1 MKKTTKTYSE
11 LNEIQQLKISKVFMY
26 EKLDKDK
33 KKDCKIVF
41 EGTKMKYLCFD
52 EQMIDL

>member
-11 LNEIQQLKISKVFMY
+11 LNETQQLKIAKVFMY
-26 EKLDKDK
+26 EKLDKSK
-33 KKDCKIVF
+33 MKSSKIVF